1 MYIYIHIL
9 IHAHTHTHTHTY
21 IYAIYIHTYVANLGR
36 TFDRIETPCLKR
48 ARKTR
53 PYCSMV
59 RLAQS
64 VGFRLEGLA

>member
-1 MYIYIHIL
+1 ML
-9 IHAHTHTHTHTY
+9 TRTRTHTHIYIY